1 MKIPFYNCDVYVNVV
16 GGLNLDGTSGDL
28 GLAIALLS
36 RVKSKAIELDKT
48 IVVGEIGL
56 TGEVRA
62 ISHCEKTVKEVSILG
77 LKT

>member
-36 RVKSKAIELDKT
+36 RVKSKAIKLDKT
-48 IVVGEIGL
+48 IVVG
-56 TGEVRA
+56 
-62 ISHCEKTVKEVSILG
+62 
-77 LKT
+77 